1 MGVIPELTTD
11 LIDALVSIR
20 RIEAY
25 LNAPEVVANREDA
38 ANISFENASIAW
50 PSDEEK
56 DVSEKYVLRDINISF
71 PDKELSVISGKTGT
85 GKSLLLN
92 AILGETDLLAGKIN
106 VPAAPCRHDRHDDKA
121 TKDNWII
128 PTSIAY
134 VAQIPWIENATI
146 KNNILFGLPFDED
159 RYNKTLEVCALKKD
173 LEILSD
179 GENTEIGAQGINL
192 SGGQRWRLTFARAL
206 YSRAGIL
213 VLDDLFS
220 ALDAHVGRYIFEN
233 GLTGELGA
241 GRTRILVT
249 HHVALCKSRTKY
261 LVELGEGTVENAGL
275 VSELEEEG
283 LLKTILRH
291 VETNKEIE
299 EDQDSTAVAS
309 ESSDVGDSI
318 GENLTKVDTKAS
330 AKKFVEEEGRET
342 GAIKKAI
349 YMGYLKSSGG
359 IPFWT
364 VGLVIFA
371 TQVGL
376 TLGKPKFS
384 LALLF
389 ALRRPHSWPRCLIES
404 LGDQTSRSRIWEWTL
419 TLSERSWILKI
430 WTGQAEESTIKS
442 LFTYTHQIPT
452 VNGHDATQN
461 TLLYYLTLYVGIS
474 VISSLV
480 GAFKTYY
487 VFIGSIRASR
497 KLFENITYTVLR
509 TPLRWIDTVPLGR
522 ILNRFTADFN
532 TVDSRL
538 AYDLSFGASSVFLL
552 VGIVIAGYVHLLSMF
567 MRLFK
572 SSICNTTM
580 ISAIIESY
588 TTLHRH

>member
-1 MGVIPELTTD
+1 
-11 LIDALVSIR
+11 VSFK
-20 RIEAY
+20 RIEEY
-25 LNAPEVVANREDA
+25 LNAPEVTANREDSA
-38 ANISFENASIAW
+38 TISFENASIAW

-56 DVSEKYVLRDINISF
+56 DVSEQYVLRDINISF

-106 VPAAPCRHDRHDDKA
+106 VPTAPSRHDRHDDKA

-128 PTSIAY
+128 PSSIAY

-146 KNNILFGLPFDED
+146 KNNILFGLPFDEY

-192 SGGQRWRLTFARAL
+192 SGGQKWRLTFARAL

-275 VSELEEEG
+275 VSKLEEDG
-283 LLKTILRH
+283 LLTTILSH
-291 VETNKEIE
+291 VETDKEIE
-299 EDQDSTAVAS
+299 EDQVSTAVAS
-309 ESSDVGDSI
+309 ESSDIGDGT
-318 GENLTKVDTKAS
+318 GEPLTKVDTKAS

-342 GAIKKAI
+342 GAIKTAI

-359 IPFWT
+359 FPFWT
-364 VGLVIFA
+364 GGLILFA
-371 TQVGL
+371 CQQVL
-376 TLGKPKFS
+376 TLGKSNFS
-384 LALLF
+384 LTLLF
-389 ALRRPHSWPRCLIES
+389 AIRRPHSWLRCLIES
-404 LGDQTSRSRIWEWTL
+404 VDSRGFQKPVRKWKLTALG
-419 TLSERSWILKI
+419 RSWILKI
-430 WTGQAEESTIKS
+430 WTGHAEESTIKS
-442 LFTYTHQIPT
+442 MFTYTHQIPT
-452 VNGHDATQN
+452 VNGHNAAQD
-461 TLLYYLTLYVGIS
+461 TLLYYLSLYVGIS
-474 VISSLV
+474 IVCSLI
-480 GAFKTYY
+480 GAFKIYY
-487 VFIGSIRASR
+487 VFSGSIRASR
-497 KLFENITYTVLR
+497 ILFEKVTYTVLR
-509 TPLRWIDTVPLGR
+509 TPLRWVDTVPLGR

-538 AYDLSFGASSVFLL
+538 AYDLSFSANSIFSL
-552 VGIVIAGYVHLLSMF
+552 VGIVIAGYVHL
-567 MRLFK
+567 
-572 SSICNTTM
+572 SSISMVTDDSINTEHHL
-580 ISAIIESY
+580 I
-588 TTLHRH
+588 LP